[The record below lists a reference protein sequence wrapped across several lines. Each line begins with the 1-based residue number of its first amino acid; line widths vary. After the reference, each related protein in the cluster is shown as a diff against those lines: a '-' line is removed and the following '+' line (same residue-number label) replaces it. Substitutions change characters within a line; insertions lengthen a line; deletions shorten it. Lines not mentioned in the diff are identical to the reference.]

1 MSLGSD
7 IKNNGCSITI
17 SQYTIYSY
25 KMNTNAIKKELRVKE
40 NRVEYCKSIVLVV
53 SSLFISEYTSRI
65 NNAYSK
71 IHL

>member
-1 MSLGSD
+1 
-7 IKNNGCSITI
+7 
-17 SQYTIYSY
+17 
-25 KMNTNAIKKELRVKE
+25 MNTNAIKKEIRVKK
-40 NRVEYCKSIVLVV
+40 NRVEYWKNIVLVV